1 MCVSSDTGWLPLPR
15 AVAEPG
21 DWLRLTSR
29 GRNGC
34 QGNDRRIFPLTLHQ
48 CSDYLLRHANTLS
61 LTLPSTVHRVVLL
74 VRTAARAILPPSSDD
89 VVDTSGKLCRRRVV
103 PSAPVDHLHWDN
115 TEHPR
120 HPRRQQQQCNHG
132 HAVVQHTLHARERQR
147 DQFGVCDHERFKKR
161 PFDGHRRAR
170 AAPTAGAKAGATS
183 SALSHSRLVVLVR
196 HHPIRL
202 PHLRL
207 HSPALHRP
215 LPLLYSRQRC
225 GPIWS
230 ASKSMRHRTARTA

>member
-1 MCVSSDTGWLPLPR
+1 ML
-15 AVAEPG
+15 
-21 DWLRLTSR
+21 
-29 GRNGC
+29 
-34 QGNDRRIFPLTLHQ
+34 Q
-48 CSDYLLRHANTLS
+48 YLLAQTRARSLLS
-61 LTLPSTVHRVVLL
+61 LSSYAGVHTLVL
-74 VRTAARAILPPSSDD
+74 VRTAARAVLQPSSDD

-147 DQFGVCDHERFKKR
+147 NEFGVCDHWHERFKL
-161 PFDGHRRAR
+161 PFDGHRAR
-170 AAPTAGAKAGATS
+170 PASAGEEAGATP
-183 SALSHSRLVVLVR
+183 SAPSHSLLVLVH

-207 HSPALHRP
+207 HPPPLHRS
-215 LPLLYSRQRC
+215 LPLIYRRQRRR
-225 GPIWS
+225 PIWS
-230 ASKSMRHRTARTA
+230 ASEPMRHRTARTA